1 MLGEREWWDGFI
13 WRSHGKPFIGWDT
26 WAKTSVMCRWGGGRQ
41 GENQGRSKAGGENGT
56 AKALRSGRAF
66 KSGVRGKRTW
76 ILLYV

>member
-1 MLGEREWWDGFI
+1 MPVAVAGALLQRQ
-13 WRSHGKPFIGWDT
+13 
-26 WAKTSVMCRWGGGRQ
+26 ARW
-41 GENQGRSKAGGENGT
+41 NQGRSKAGGENGT